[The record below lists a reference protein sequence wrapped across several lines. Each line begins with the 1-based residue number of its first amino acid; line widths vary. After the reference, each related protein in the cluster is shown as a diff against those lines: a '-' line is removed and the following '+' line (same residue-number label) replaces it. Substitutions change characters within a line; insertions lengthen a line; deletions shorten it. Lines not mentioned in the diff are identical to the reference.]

1 MSVEDLAADVG
12 IVKGTDEFE
21 SFCGCVENILQ
32 YGCGYS
38 DDFTDD
44 ILEKCRNSELDIA
57 KKVVKELQKP
67 RGTHGRHK
75 LKWWQSYVPKRRENR
90 RDRRRTNGR
99 AGGRDMNLQFEKNQK
114 QMNLQFENKRNYRS
128 SSRREPPLEY
138 ERNPRQ
144 RYRSRS
150 RSRSRSPPRRAQ
162 PDRSRSRSPP
172 RHSRASQYSDV
183 PEWPPWG
190 PHKRKRTRRY

>member
-57 KKVVKELQKP
+57 KKVTKELQKP

-99 AGGRDMNLQFEKNQK
+99 ASGRDMNLQFEKNHNK
-114 QMNLQFENKRNYRS
+114 NEMDLQFENKRNYGV
-128 SSRREPPLEY
+128 RRDPPLEY
-138 ERNPRQ
+138 ERNSRQ

-162 PDRSRSRSPP
+162 PGLRSRSPP
-172 RHSRASQYSDV
+172 RRSRTSKYSDV
-183 PEWPPWG
+183 PEWPSDV